1 MTGSGRR
8 HARWI
13 GVGLTCLKDRADG
26 SPGGQGIGPT
36 GRLGGQGPARGQGVG
51 RRTARGTG
59 TESPAGSRTAAGPG
73 QTGSRRSGQRG
84 GPDRQA
90 PQRAIRLGL
99 SANPRSI
106 PSGGSSASARIVGRV
121 LSGLAVV
128 GVVALLLPGLSVLGA
143 RVAVDAAGL
152 PVLGAEPTVAGPGST
167 VALLRGAGVFAVV
180 RLSEGGAVGGGLLR
194 RSGRRLGGCRLV
206 EAGPGGA
213 VALLRGVG
221 VFAVVRLSEGGAV
234 GGGLLRRRDRK
245 SDV

>member
-1 MTGSGRR
+1 M
-8 HARWI
+8 
-13 GVGLTCLKDRADG
+13 
-26 SPGGQGIGPT
+26 
-36 GRLGGQGPARGQGVG
+36 
-51 RRTARGTG
+51 
-59 TESPAGSRTAAGPG
+59 
-73 QTGSRRSGQRG
+73 

-206 EAGPGGA
+206 EGRPGGGDGRR
-213 VALLRGVG
+213 RGVG
-221 VFAVVRLSEGGAV
+221 ACAVVGRAA
-234 GGGLLRRRDRK
+234 GGGGGGG
-245 SDV
+245 